1 MLGGDIY
8 ELDNTI
14 TGLNTIW
21 ADTIQGTPADYFS
34 DVRSN
39 IQTQI
44 DNINWNPSTVGPK
57 GDTGPQG
64 IQGIAGTNGTNG
76 LQGIQGIAGTNGT
89 NGAKGDTG
97 PQGIQG
103 IAGTNGLQ
111 GT

>member
-34 DVRSN
+34 NVRSN

-44 DNINWNPSTVGPK
+44 DNIVYTPSTV
-57 GDTGPQG
+57 
-64 IQGIAGTNGTNG
+64 
-76 LQGIQGIAGTNGT
+76 
-89 NGAKGDTG
+89 GAKGDTG
-97 PQGIQG
+97 PQGPVGPQ
-103 IAGTNGLQ
+103 GLQ
-111 GT
+111 GLQGI